1 MSDKVT
7 DIILDELKI
16 LRKDIKE
23 VGREVTN
30 LSGKLAE
37 SNKKMEGINV
47 RVMAICAIGGS
58 LVTALAEILSAMF
71 IKTGGQ

>member
-7 DIILDELKI
+7 DIILDELKV

-23 VGREVTN
+23 VGRDVTG
-30 LSGKLAE
+30 LSNKLAE

-58 LVTALAEILSAMF
+58 IVTVLAEVLSSLF
-71 IKTGGQ
+71 IRK